1 MQSKT
6 RREWCDI
13 KVKKKKKIINLLCIS
28 EHGLSQIP
36 FPIDKND
43 YMVKSVIYISQALC
57 FCHRHR

>member
-1 MQSKT
+1 MNGVILKF
-6 RREWCDI
+6 
-13 KVKKKKKIINLLCIS
+13 KKIINLACIF
-28 EHGLSQIP
+28 EHDLSQIA